1 MTPEPLAGVF
11 CCCRPAARPLAL
23 ILAKAGL
30 PLALSRGAAENF
42 TGTGATEGE
51 QKRLLPA
58 SDTPPGGNETKKP
71 SAKEG
76 KASYRNTLKNDTDIT
91 PAASPDALAV
101 SRCR

>member
-30 PLALSRGAAENF
+30 PLALLRGAAENF

-51 QKRLLPA
+51 QKTAFACLR
-58 SDTPPGGNETKKP
+58 
-71 SAKEG
+71 
-76 KASYRNTLKNDTDIT
+76 Y
-91 PAASPDALAV
+91 AAG
-101 SRCR
+101 R